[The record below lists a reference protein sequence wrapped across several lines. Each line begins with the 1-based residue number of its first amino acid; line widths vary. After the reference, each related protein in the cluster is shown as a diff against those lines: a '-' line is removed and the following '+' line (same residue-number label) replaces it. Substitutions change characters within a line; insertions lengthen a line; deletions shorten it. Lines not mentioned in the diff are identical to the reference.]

1 MKKLSVN
8 KIILSEEEIET
19 FSLVQRMARRI
30 VAEYDLPFEIAQ
42 KADDI
47 QTAIDTFFEDC
58 LCENELRFMVLD
70 DYCADE
76 MSLEISDED
85 TAEENED

>member
-19 FSLVQRMARRI
+19 FSLVQRMACRI
-30 VAEYDLPFEIAQ
+30 AVEYDLPFEIAQ

-47 QTAIDTFFEDC
+47 RTAIDTFFEDC
-58 LCENELRFMVLD
+58 LCESELRFMVLD

-76 MSLEISDED
+76 MSLETNISDDCEK
-85 TAEENED
+85 T